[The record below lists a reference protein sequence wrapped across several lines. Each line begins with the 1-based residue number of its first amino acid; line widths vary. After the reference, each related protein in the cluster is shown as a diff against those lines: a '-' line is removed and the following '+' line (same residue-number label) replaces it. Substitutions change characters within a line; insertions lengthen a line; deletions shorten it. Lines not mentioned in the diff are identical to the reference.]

1 MANIGA
7 TTAFYKVETSLTRA
21 NSEVSKSMERL
32 ATGRQN
38 ANAGDR
44 SSYVAMADTFRLD
57 FVGTKAGIKGASVT
71 MGYLETG
78 MRVLDSAS
86 GLLSRLQELAVLGAN
101 DTNTTADHEAINL
114 EAEAIADEFNRLMT
128 TSTYKGRDVFNETAG
143 SLYVAM
149 GGRDQEMTFG
159 IGTIDYSDMYVA
171 EARTIAGAQVT
182 PAKAFGRAAAV
193 DLSNAGALDANNT
206 YVVTTPLAPKSFA
219 SPTIESTSGAGV
231 IAGAGTATFDITKDG
246 TDYGVIITDGGS
258 GFALNDT
265 LVIAGENL
273 GGAADDS
280 EDATITVTSIGAA
293 GEILTA
299 TIAGTAGTT
308 DQIDN
313 DFDDGDGT
321 NTTLAEAIKT
331 DTARIFRV
339 ADSSQITDGTMLA
352 GDVLVANANGIA
364 TGDMDST
371 IRLKQ
376 VVTGDL
382 AFVAGESYTIASMG
396 GAATTINTGAMDDA
410 GAIGRAVSGLSTGSE
425 LGVGTTFTVDVDAT
439 EAEMAHINALTQGMT
454 FTKVSDAA
462 NDLDGPNKD
471 GEFNLAHLPS
481 DAVVARGMGT
491 AAETG
496 RVGTSGLEAEKTY
509 IVRTVGSDGGAYTDI
524 AGTKGGD
531 IFAGASA
538 LYRQNG
544 GNTAITVGN
553 IEQNDVIVLSSAVDG
568 ANLGGELVLDEVNTG
583 STAFLAGH
591 EYEIVS
597 MGNSDGVVD
606 VSAFDEDAGA
616 IARASSDIADGA
628 TLMQGTKFTVDADVS
643 VTELAFLNALSE
655 GMTFR
660 MSSDTLT
667 KDIEAMQGLLN
678 TARVQAGSQ
687 YAALESAVNYT
698 TDLTAQYELG
708 YNTVNDVNFSMETA
722 HLAKNQ
728 ILQQAAT
735 AMLAQANSG
744 QQGLLQL
751 IS

>member
-44 SSYVAMADTFRLD
+44 ASYVAMADTFRLD

-86 GLLSRLQELAVLGAN
+86 ALLSRLQELAVLGAN

-143 SLYVAM
+143 SLYVSM

-159 IGTIDYSDMYVA
+159 IGTIDYSEMYVE
-171 EARTIAGAQVT
+171 EARTIAGATVT
-182 PAKAFGRAAAV
+182 TPKAFGRAAATGLDV
-193 DLSNAGALDANNT
+193 AGSALAANKT
-206 YVVTTPLAPKSFA
+206 YVITAIPDATEGNYAEATEAGGKFA
-219 SPTIESTSGAGV
+219 GSTSAV
-231 IAGAGTATFDITKDG
+231 FR
-246 TDYGVIITDGGS
+246 
-258 GFALNDT
+258 
-265 LVIAGENL
+265 GENSD
-273 GGAADDS
+273 GVA
-280 EDATITVTSIGAA
+280 IT
-293 GEILTA
+293 
-299 TIAGTAGTT
+299 
-308 DQIDN
+308 N
-313 DFDDGDGT
+313 GDM
-321 NTTLAEAIKT
+321 E
-331 DTARIFRV
+331 V
-339 ADSSQITDGTMLA
+339 
-352 GDVLVANANGIA
+352 GDVLVADAEIGTADFNGD
-364 TGDMDST
+364 TDLT
-371 IRLKQ
+371 LKE

-382 AFVAGESYTIASMG
+382 AFVAGESYTISSLG
-396 GAATTINTGAMDDA
+396 GSDGAIDDNTFDDA
-410 GAIGRAVSGLSTGSE
+410 GAIGRAVQGIADGETLT
-425 LGVGTTFTVDVDAT
+425 VGQTFTIDVDASV
-439 EAEMAHINALTQGMT
+439 AEMAHLNSLTEGIT
-454 FTKVSDAA
+454 FIKVSDTLSDIA
-462 NDLDGPNKD
+462 GPNKD
-471 GEFNLAHLPS
+471 AEFNLAHLPS
-481 DAVVARGMGT
+481 DAVVARGMG
-491 AAETG
+491 AASETG
-496 RVGTSGLEAEKTY
+496 RSGASGLDAEKTY
-509 IVRTVGSDGGAYTDI
+509 IVKAVGT
-524 AGTKGGD
+524 AGNYQDDVGNKGGD
-531 IFAGASA
+531 ILAASSA
-538 LYRQNG
+538 IYRQNG
-544 GNTAITVGN
+544 GDTAITTGAITVG
-553 IEQNDVIVLSSAVDG
+553 DVIVLDSAVAGSSLDAG
-568 ANLGGELVLDEVNTG
+568 MILDEVNT
-583 STAFLAGH
+583 STTKFLAGQ

-597 MGNSDGVVD
+597 MGDSDGAVLV
-606 VSAFDEDAGA
+606 ATFDDAGA
-616 IARASSDIADGA
+616 IGRASSDIANGA
-628 TLMQGTKFTVDADVS
+628 TLAQGTKFTVDADAS
-643 VTELAFLNALSE
+643 VTELAYLNALTE

-751 IS
+751 IT